1 MEKKFKIVI
10 LERNSVGSDV
20 SVSMFEKLGDVTVY
34 ETTAPDEIA
43 KRVKD
48 ADIVLINK
56 SPINESTIGAAPN
69 IKLVGE
75 FATGYDNVDIN
86 YCKSRGI
93 AVTNVRG
100 YSTSAVV
107 QHTFALALYVTE
119 HLKYYDEYVK
129 SGEYEKSGFF
139 THYGQTFTELSG
151 KTWGII
157 GMGNIGRGVAK
168 VAESFGCNVIW
179 SSASGTVR
187 DEGYTYAEL
196 GELLSTAD
204 IISLHCPLNEK
215 TKYLINKEKRN
226 PDSPKSYA
234 TAASTPEGQKYGYIF
249 DNCRFESDC
258 PPESCYLG
266 RPWRNF
272 AHVLIRNSYLGPAI
286 NPLGFHNWNKKEA
299 EETVRFQEYD
309 NYGPGA
315 SDSKNNIKDMAD
327 TSGSTQRTRASF
339 VKALSSSE
347 ISEFDKYD
355 VVPFI

>member
-1 MEKKFKIVI
+1 MDRKYKIVI

-43 KRVKD
+43 GRVKD

-56 SPINESTIGAAPN
+56 SPINELTIGAAPN

-187 DEGYTYAEL
+187 DEGYKYAEL
-196 GELLSTAD
+196 DELLSTAD

-215 TKYLINKEKRN
+215 TKYLINKETLSNMKKTAVLINVARGPVVNNSDLYEALENNVIAGAGLDVLDGEPITPDN
-226 PDSPKSYA
+226 PLKKFKDSNRLIITPHMA
-234 TAASTPEGQKYGYIF
+234 WAST
-249 DNCRFESDC
+249 
-258 PPESCYLG
+258 
-266 RPWRNF
+266 
-272 AHVLIRNSYLGPAI
+272 
-286 NPLGFHNWNKKEA
+286 EA
-299 EETVRFQEYD
+299 
-309 NYGPGA
+309 
-315 SDSKNNIKDMAD
+315 
-327 TSGSTQRTRASF
+327 RTRCVEEAYKNTESF
-339 VKALSSSE
+339 INGQDRCRV
-347 ISEFDKYD
+347 I
-355 VVPFI
+355 